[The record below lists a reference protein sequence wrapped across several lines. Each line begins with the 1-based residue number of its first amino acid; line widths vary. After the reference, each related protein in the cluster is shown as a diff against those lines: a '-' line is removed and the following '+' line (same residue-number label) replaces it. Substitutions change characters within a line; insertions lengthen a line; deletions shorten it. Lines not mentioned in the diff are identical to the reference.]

1 MQVKYIKDPET
12 NENFNV
18 MVTHEDGTVIHGLI
32 KDGTSTWEMV
42 KEWVAKGNTIEEA
55 D

>member
-1 MQVKYIKDPET
+1 MQVKYIKDIDT
-12 NENFNV
+12 NENINV

>member
-1 MQVKYIKDPET
+1 MQVKYIKDIDT
-12 NENFNV
+12 NKNINV
-18 MVTHEDGTVIHGLI
+18 MVTHEDGTVTHGLI

-42 KEWVAKGNTIEEA
+42 KEWVADGNTIEEA

>member
-12 NENFNV
+12 NENLNV
-18 MVTHEDGTVIHGLI
+18 MVTQADGTIVHALI
-32 KDGTSTWEMV
+32 KDGTQTWEMV
-42 KEWVAKGNTIEEA
+42 KKWVEEGNTIEEA